1 MNRIKITKALAL
13 TLIYVFPVF
22 LYGQEDDA
30 AAASSTGSAAA
41 PAKGAPKAAQA
52 NSQLRTLH
60 IAIHKLGLSAAEI
73 LAAGSLDDLHA
84 QYKEALKG
92 GGFQAFT
99 DHGKNMVKHGATLD
113 EAIEHGDLLDRY
125 SLQEAK
131 DHGDL
136 LRQNISL
143 EDAILHGD
151 SIRAGHSLDDAK
163 NYKDLTDLG
172 FSLADAKIHFALI
185 RSSGVT
191 SEQWNALSEFLQ
203 GGFSLADSILLNDAS
218 ILATY
223 SIQIRMKFETIS
235 VEEIIS
241 LFETFG
247 YEDILNY
254 GDLLAGGF
262 SLSDILQYEVEIR
275 EALASGTGLT
285 VSKILENAKGLFL
298 DSPDSLPSDMLSL
311 AKQTVESLYSDSY
324 VYNESLTSAL
334 SVASSLLQDKII
346 SSTLPATSVTVSQLN
361 DGYNLELIRLLSA
374 YGAIGG
380 NGENVA
386 SAVLGSDYSGYAKGG
401 TLSSLI
407 QNSSADYLSFL
418 TTLTGS
424 RGFSEE
430 DSSESVLDVSLD
442 KITLIPGSTI
452 TLGSSGADSTID
464 VSSKLT
470 PATSSDDRKVL
481 ILGAAKDLTVAGN
494 VKFTNPNDVEDHAL
508 VIGAAD
514 DVMVDGAN
522 IEYTGS
528 NLAIG
533 AGGSDA
539 DSMYLVN
546 TSITTGGNLA
556 AGSLGNL
563 NITNANFNVGMANSA
578 SSDPDNV
585 YLYANEILNVTNA
598 AFSGRVD
605 DIYMESKTIHISD
618 TTFPSTSEVMLRSQ
632 SGILNINN
640 SVKPTMVGA
649 VNFHNV
655 KHLGI
660 SDSVLTNDQFQ
671 GSPGHVNSLGTLP
684 NGTPLIRVRAQ
695 Y

>member
-22 LYGQEDDA
+22 LFGQEDDA

-52 NSQLRTLH
+52 NTQLRTLH
-60 IAIHKLGLSAAEI
+60 VAIHKLGLTATEI

-113 EAIEHGDLLDRY
+113 EAIEHGDLLD
-125 SLQEAK
+125 
-131 DHGDL
+131 
-136 LRQNISL
+136 
-143 EDAILHGD
+143 
-151 SIRAGHSLDDAK
+151 AGHSLTDAK
-163 NYKDLTDLG
+163 ELG
-172 FSLADAKIHFALI
+172 DYLRDPAFA
-185 RSSGVT
+185 
-191 SEQWNALSEFLQ
+191 
-203 GGFSLADSILLNDAS
+203 
-218 ILATY
+218 
-223 SIQIRMKFETIS
+223 
-235 VEEIIS
+235 
-241 LFETFG
+241 
-247 YEDILNY
+247 
-254 GDLLAGGF
+254 
-262 SLSDILQYEVEIR
+262 
-275 EALASGTGLT
+275 GLT
-285 VSKILENAKGLFL
+285 TEEAVELARQQKESVDSTDPVL
-298 DSPDSLPSDMLSL
+298 DDGSGSDDGTDPVVPPVVVVDDLSL
-311 AKQTVESLYSDSY
+311 ANEAVISNYATGYE
-324 VYNESLTSAL
+324 YNEALEAAMTVTTTLLTDSTITDALPAL
-334 SVASSLLQDKII
+334 SVSVGSL
-346 SSTLPATSVTVSQLN
+346 T

-386 SAVLGSDYSGYAKGG
+386 SAVLGSDYSGYAAGG

-418 TTLTGS
+418 STLTGS

-430 DSSESVLDVSLD
+430 DASSSVLDVSLD

-452 TLGSSGADSTID
+452 TLGTSGVDSTID

-470 PATSSDDRKVL
+470 PAISSDDRKVL

-514 DVMVDGAN
+514 DVLVGGAN

-585 YLYANEILNVTNA
+585 YLYANDILNVNNLS
-598 AFSGRVD
+598 FSGRVD
-605 DIYMESKTIHISD
+605 DIYMESKTIHIKN
-618 TTFPSTSEVMLRSQ
+618 TTFPATSEVMLRSQ
-632 SGILNINN
+632 TGALNVNN
-640 SVKPTMVGA
+640 SVAPSVVGA

-655 KHLGI
+655 THLGI
-660 SDSVLTNDQFQ
+660 SNSVLERSHFD
-671 GSPGHVNSLGTLP
+671 GADGHINSTVGLP
-684 NGTPLIRVRAQ
+684 NGTPFIRVRAQ
-695 Y
+695 

>member
-22 LYGQEDDA
+22 LYGQDDDA

-60 IAIHKLGLSAAEI
+60 IAIHKLGLTAAEI

-113 EAIEHGDLLDRY
+113 EAIEHGDLLD
-125 SLQEAK
+125 
-131 DHGDL
+131 
-136 LRQNISL
+136 
-143 EDAILHGD
+143 
-151 SIRAGHSLDDAK
+151 AGH
-163 NYKDLTDLG
+163 
-172 FSLADAKIHFALI
+172 SLADAKELGDYLRDPAFAGLTTEEAAELA
-185 RSSGVT
+185 RQQKESDDGTDPVSDDGSGSDDGTDPVVPPVVVVDDLT
-191 SEQWNALSEFLQ
+191 
-203 GGFSLADSILLNDAS
+203 LANEAVISKY
-218 ILATY
+218 AT
-223 SIQIRMKFETIS
+223 
-235 VEEIIS
+235 
-241 LFETFG
+241 G
-247 YEDILNY
+247 YEYN
-254 GDLLAGGF
+254 
-262 SLSDILQYEVEIR
+262 
-275 EALASGTGLT
+275 EALEAAMTIATTLLT
-285 VSKILENAKGLFL
+285 DTTITDALPAFSVSAG
-298 DSPDSLPSDMLSL
+298 
-311 AKQTVESLYSDSY
+311 
-324 VYNESLTSAL
+324 SLT
-334 SVASSLLQDKII
+334 
-346 SSTLPATSVTVSQLN
+346 

-380 NGENVA
+380 NGEDVA

-585 YLYANEILNVTNA
+585 YLYANEIINVNNLS
-598 AFSGRVD
+598 FSGRVD
-605 DIYMESKTIHISD
+605 DIYMESKTIHIKN
-618 TTFPSTSEVMLRSQ
+618 TTFPATSQVMLRSQ
-632 SGILNINN
+632 TGALNINN
-640 SVKPTMVGA
+640 SVAPSVVGA

-655 KHLGI
+655 THLGI
-660 SDSVLTNDQFQ
+660 SNSVLQRSHFDGADGHINST
-671 GSPGHVNSLGTLP
+671 GPGLP
-684 NGTPLIRVRAQ
+684 NGTPFIRVRAQ
-695 Y
+695 

>member
-22 LYGQEDDA
+22 LFGQEDDA

-52 NSQLRTLH
+52 NTQLRTLH
-60 IAIHKLGLSAAEI
+60 VAIHKLGLTATEI

-84 QYKEALKG
+84 QYKDALKG
-92 GGFQAFT
+92 GGFQAFS

-113 EAIEHGDLLDRY
+113 EAIEHGDLLDDGY
-125 SLQEAK
+125 SLQDSK

-136 LRQNISL
+136 IRSGHSL
-143 EDAILHGD
+143 EDSKLYGD
-151 SIRAGHSLDDAK
+151 
-163 NYKDLTDLG
+163 
-172 FSLADAKIHFALI
+172 LI
-185 RSSGVT
+185 RLGITKEIWDEYNELFLASG
-191 SEQWNALSEFLQ
+191 LSIDQLILLVQ
-203 GGFSLADSILLNDAS
+203 GGISFIDILNNEDSLISALNDG
-218 ILATY
+218 L
-223 SIQIRMKFETIS
+223 TIDNFTELFS
-235 VEEIIS
+235 SDVS
-241 LFETFG
+241 L
-247 YEDILNY
+247 EDILNNSAAIQTAFES
-254 GDLLAGGF
+254 GQTLDEVISSVLPDPVDDDLVDDGSGLDDGTDPVLDDG
-262 SLSDILQYEVEIR
+262 SGSDD
-275 EALASGTGLT
+275 GTDP
-285 VSKILENAKGLFL
+285 VVPPVVVV
-298 DSPDSLPSDMLSL
+298 DDLSL
-311 AKQTVESLYSDSY
+311 ANEAVISNYATGYE
-324 VYNESLTSAL
+324 YNEALEAAMTVATTLLTDSTITDALPAL
-334 SVASSLLQDKII
+334 SVSVGSL
-346 SSTLPATSVTVSQLN
+346 T

-386 SAVLGSDYSGYAKGG
+386 SAVLGSDYSGYAAGG

-418 TTLTGS
+418 STLTGS

-430 DSSESVLDVSLD
+430 DASSSVLDVSLD

-452 TLGSSGADSTID
+452 TLGTSGVDSTID

-470 PATSSDDRKVL
+470 PAISSDDRKVL

-514 DVMVDGAN
+514 DVIVSGAN

-585 YLYANEILNVTNA
+585 YLYANDILNVNNLS
-598 AFSGRVD
+598 FSGRVD
-605 DIYMESKTIHISD
+605 DIYMESKTIHIKN
-618 TTFPSTSEVMLRSQ
+618 TTFPATSEVMLRSQ
-632 SGILNINN
+632 TGALNVNN
-640 SVKPTMVGA
+640 SVAPSVVGA

-655 KHLGI
+655 THLGI
-660 SDSVLTNDQFQ
+660 SNSVLERSHFD
-671 GSPGHVNSLGTLP
+671 GADGHINSTVGLP
-684 NGTPLIRVRAQ
+684 NGTPFIRVRAQ
-695 Y
+695 

>member
-22 LYGQEDDA
+22 LFGQEDDA

-52 NSQLRTLH
+52 NTQLRTLH
-60 IAIHKLGLSAAEI
+60 VAIHKLGLTATEI

-113 EAIEHGDLLDRY
+113 EAIEHGDLLD
-125 SLQEAK
+125 
-131 DHGDL
+131 
-136 LRQNISL
+136 
-143 EDAILHGD
+143 
-151 SIRAGHSLDDAK
+151 AGHSLTDAK
-163 NYKDLTDLG
+163 ELG
-172 FSLADAKIHFALI
+172 DYLRDPAFA
-185 RSSGVT
+185 
-191 SEQWNALSEFLQ
+191 
-203 GGFSLADSILLNDAS
+203 
-218 ILATY
+218 
-223 SIQIRMKFETIS
+223 
-235 VEEIIS
+235 
-241 LFETFG
+241 
-247 YEDILNY
+247 
-254 GDLLAGGF
+254 
-262 SLSDILQYEVEIR
+262 
-275 EALASGTGLT
+275 GLT
-285 VSKILENAKGLFL
+285 TEEAVELARQQKESVDSTDPVL
-298 DSPDSLPSDMLSL
+298 DDGSGSDDGTDPVVPPVVVVDDLSL
-311 AKQTVESLYSDSY
+311 ANEAVISNYATGYE
-324 VYNESLTSAL
+324 YNEALEAAMTVATTLLTDSTITDALPAL
-334 SVASSLLQDKII
+334 SVSVGSL
-346 SSTLPATSVTVSQLN
+346 T

-386 SAVLGSDYSGYAKGG
+386 SAVLGSDYSGYAAGG

-418 TTLTGS
+418 STLTGS

-430 DSSESVLDVSLD
+430 DASSSVLDVSLD

-452 TLGSSGADSTID
+452 TLGTSGVDSTID

-470 PATSSDDRKVL
+470 PAISSDDRKVL

-514 DVMVDGAN
+514 DVMVDGSN

-585 YLYANEILNVTNA
+585 YLYANDILNVNNLS
-598 AFSGRVD
+598 FSGRVD
-605 DIYMESKTIHISD
+605 DIYMESKTIHIKN
-618 TTFPSTSEVMLRSQ
+618 TTFPATSEVMLRSQ
-632 SGILNINN
+632 TGALNVNN
-640 SVKPTMVGA
+640 SVAPSVVGA

-655 KHLGI
+655 THLGI
-660 SDSVLTNDQFQ
+660 SNPVL
-671 GSPGHVNSLGTLP
+671 
-684 NGTPLIRVRAQ
+684 LINQRFNPSTHCCSDKKFWMKALVGFN
-695 Y
+695 

>member
-22 LYGQEDDA
+22 LFGQEDDA

-52 NSQLRTLH
+52 NTQLRTLH
-60 IAIHKLGLSAAEI
+60 VAIHKLGLTATEI

-113 EAIEHGDLLDRY
+113 EAIEHGDLLD
-125 SLQEAK
+125 
-131 DHGDL
+131 
-136 LRQNISL
+136 
-143 EDAILHGD
+143 
-151 SIRAGHSLDDAK
+151 AGHSLTDAK
-163 NYKDLTDLG
+163 ELG
-172 FSLADAKIHFALI
+172 DYLRDPAFA
-185 RSSGVT
+185 
-191 SEQWNALSEFLQ
+191 
-203 GGFSLADSILLNDAS
+203 
-218 ILATY
+218 
-223 SIQIRMKFETIS
+223 
-235 VEEIIS
+235 
-241 LFETFG
+241 
-247 YEDILNY
+247 
-254 GDLLAGGF
+254 
-262 SLSDILQYEVEIR
+262 
-275 EALASGTGLT
+275 GLT
-285 VSKILENAKGLFL
+285 TEEAVELARQQKESVDSTDPVL
-298 DSPDSLPSDMLSL
+298 DDGSGSDDGTDPVVPPVVVVDDLSL
-311 AKQTVESLYSDSY
+311 ANEAVISNYATGYE
-324 VYNESLTSAL
+324 YNEALEAAMTVATTLLTDSTITDALPAL
-334 SVASSLLQDKII
+334 SVSVGSL
-346 SSTLPATSVTVSQLN
+346 T

-386 SAVLGSDYSGYAKGG
+386 SAVLGSDYSGYAAGG

-418 TTLTGS
+418 STLTGS

-430 DSSESVLDVSLD
+430 DASSSVLDVSLD

-452 TLGSSGADSTID
+452 TLGTSGVDSTID

-470 PATSSDDRKVL
+470 PAISSDDRKVL

-514 DVMVDGAN
+514 DVMVDGSN

-585 YLYANEILNVTNA
+585 YLYANDILNVNNLS
-598 AFSGRVD
+598 FSGRVD
-605 DIYMESKTIHISD
+605 DIYMESKTIHIKN
-618 TTFPSTSEVMLRSQ
+618 TTFPATSEVMLRSQ
-632 SGILNINN
+632 TGALNVNN
-640 SVKPTMVGA
+640 SVAPSVVGA

-655 KHLGI
+655 THLGI
-660 SDSVLTNDQFQ
+660 SNSVLERSHFD
-671 GSPGHVNSLGTLP
+671 GADGHINSTVGLP
-684 NGTPLIRVRAQ
+684 NGTPFIRVRAQ
-695 Y
+695 